1 MAQVKGK
8 INYVVD
14 AQGALNQLLPYTS
27 ADVVSINAISGLSAT
42 TVQDALAEIYSEAQQ
57 GGVTGV
63 KGNAESTYRTGNVNI
78 TKANIGLG
86 NVDNT
91 ADADKHVAYATQAQQ
106 DAEGHV
112 FTAYY
117 ATQQGLQDAQA
128 TADNALAIATS
139 KSSGYSFDTYD
150 DMVTALKSA
159 AKGTYHIGDSLFI
172 KEANTPDYWVSDIYS
187 TNTGTYG
194 YYGITE
200 MESDIDLSAYQT
212 KHDNSL
218 QTSIKTVVGA
228 INYLNQQSTV
238 QGTTITTL
246 QISAGQ
252 QATAITNL
260 QTDVGDISNLIP
272 SEDSLVDA
280 LNAANTKINANTTD
294 ISQVINGRQAAGKA
308 NRLSTARPFSLT
320 GDVSAPAVNFDGTA
334 GVTLQTTLANS
345 GVAAGS
351 YSAVTVNAK
360 GIVTAGGTSI
370 EVGTAA
376 TPSANLMVG
385 GLYIQTIS

>member
-27 ADVVSINAISGLSAT
+27 ADVVSITAISGLSAT
-42 TVQDALAEIYSEAQQ
+42 TVQDALAEIYAEAQQ

-117 ATQQGLQDAQA
+117 ATQEGLQDAQT

-212 KHDNSL
+212 KYDNSL

-228 INYLNQQSTV
+228 INYLNQRSTV
-238 QGTTITTL
+238 HGGDITNL
-246 QISAGQ
+246 QLSVGQ
-252 QATAITNL
+252 LSTAITNL
-260 QTDVGDISNLIP
+260 QTDVGDISNLVT
-272 SEDSLVDA
+272 SADSLVDA
-280 LNAANTKINANTTD
+280 LNTANTKINANATD
-294 ISQVINGRQAAGKA
+294 ISQVINGTKSVGKA
-308 NRLSTARPFSLT
+308 RQLSTGRPFGLT
-320 GDVSAPAVNFDGTA
+320 GDVVSTVVVFNGTE
-334 GVTLQTTLANS
+334 GVTLQTLLAKS
-345 GVAAGS
+345 GVTPGS

>member
-8 INYVVD
+8 INYVAD
-14 AQGALNQLLPYTS
+14 AQGTLNQLLPYTS
-27 ADVVSINAISGLSAT
+27 ADIVSITAISGLSAK
-42 TVQDALAEIYSEAQQ
+42 TVQDALAEIYAEAQQ

-117 ATQQGLQDAQA
+117 ATQQGLQNAQA

-139 KSSGYSFDTYD
+139 RSSGYSFDTYD

-159 AKGTYHIGDSLFI
+159 ANGTYHIGDSLFI

-212 KHDNSL
+212 KYDNSL

-228 INYLNQQSTV
+228 INYLNQKSTAH
-238 QGTTITTL
+238 GGDITNL
-246 QISAGQ
+246 QLSVGQ
-252 QATAITNL
+252 LATAITNL
-260 QTDVGDISNLIP
+260 QTDVGDISNLLP
-272 SEDSLVDA
+272 AADSLVDA
-280 LNAANTKINANTTD
+280 INTANTNINANKTD
-294 ISQVINGRQAAGKA
+294 IEQILHGIKPAGEAK
-308 NRLSTARPFSLT
+308 RLATGRPFSMT
-320 GDVSAPAVNFDGTA
+320 GDVFSPVVVFDGTE

-345 GVAAGS
+345 GVTAGS

-360 GIVTAGGTSI
+360 GIVTAGGNSI

>member
-27 ADVVSINAISGLSAT
+27 ADVVSITAISGLSAT

-117 ATQQGLQDAQA
+117 ATQQGLQDAQT
-128 TADNALAIATS
+128 TANNALAIATS

-212 KHDNSL
+212 KYDNSL

-228 INYLNQQSTV
+228 INYLNQRSTV
-238 QGTTITTL
+238 HGGVITNL
-246 QISAGQ
+246 QLSVGQ
-252 QATAITNL
+252 LSTAITNL
-260 QTDVGDISNLIP
+260 QTDVGDISNLVT
-272 SEDSLVDA
+272 SADSLVDA
-280 LNAANTKINANTTD
+280 LNTANTKINANATD
-294 ISQVINGRQAAGKA
+294 ISQVINGTKSVGQARQ
-308 NRLSTARPFSLT
+308 LSTGRPFGLT
-320 GDVSAPAVNFDGTA
+320 GDVVSTVVVFNGTE
-334 GVTLQTTLANS
+334 GVTLQTLLAKS
-345 GVAAGS
+345 GVTPGS
-351 YSAVTVNAK
+351 YSAVTVNGK
-360 GIVTAGGTSI
+360 GIVTAGGTPI

>member
-27 ADVVSINAISGLSAT
+27 ADVVSITAISGLSAT

-159 AKGTYHIGDSLFI
+159 ANGTYHIGDSLFI

-212 KHDNSL
+212 KQDNSL

-246 QISAGQ
+246 QISVGQ

-260 QTDVGDISNLIP
+260 QTDVGDISNLVP
-272 SEDSLVDA
+272 SADSLVDA
-280 LNAANTKINANTTD
+280 LNTANTNINANTTD
-294 ISQVINGRQAAGKA
+294 ILQVINGTQSVGSAR
-308 NRLSTARPFSLT
+308 RLSTGRPFGMT
-320 GDVSAPAVNFDGTA
+320 GDVFSPVVVFNGTE
-334 GVTLQTTLANS
+334 GVTLQTTLSNS
-345 GVAAGS
+345 GVTAGS